1 MYRGD
6 RLVSKDVALTRRRS
20 RISDTSNKTERITMR
35 VSVAQRDLLTEA
47 SRTESTTL
55 SDFIL
60 DAATTRAEDVLADR
74 TMFRLDDDAFTAFV
88 ELLDRPVVDIPRL
101 RERLAAP
108 SPFDD

>member
-1 MYRGD
+1 MD
-6 RLVSKDVALTRRRS
+6 AALAGRRFP
-20 RISDTSNKTERITMR
+20 ILDTSNKTERITMR
-35 VSVAQRDLLTEA
+35 VSFAQRELLSEA

-74 TMFRLDDDAFTAFV
+74 SMFTLNEDAFSKFI
-88 ELLDRPVVDIPRL
+88 ELLDRPVVDVQRL

-108 SPFDD
+108 SPFDE

>member
-1 MYRGD
+1 MD
-6 RLVSKDVALTRRRS
+6 AAFTRRRS

-35 VSVAQRDLLTEA
+35 VSAAQRDLLSEA
-47 SRTESTTL
+47 SRTEMTTL

-74 TMFRLDDDAFTAFV
+74 TMFKLDDDDFAAFV
-88 ELLDRPVVDIPRL
+88 ELLDRPVADIPRL